1 MKLIAKY
8 KDAHVVCDTGSE
20 PPTVDLILHLFVEAH
35 PQGTFSPSNLSIVHK
50 GKRLTIERDTGK
62 LLEGVA
68 EGTKLLLFGSTN
80 AEVAESSNPTPAP
93 RVRNDLPGAPPE
105 KAPFSAPPPR
115 RAPLRL
121 PGSDGHDGSPRY
133 GFGQLQVCEE
143 YSNREEARDILFQL
157 ASHPG
162 VLEVM
167 RKRRWF
173 VPTLAEMRPG
183 IKMDRSD
190 HSVHVLGL
198 NENGGQRILLLL
210 RTDDGQGFRRK
221 GSGFALDG
229 NGLLDVLYHE
239 LTHIQEHGDNPHSQA
254 FYALEREVK
263 READAKQH
271 FSGSG
276 RSTAGRG
283 GEVFQG
289 WGEGE
294 GSGGAGGG
302 GSSAAASAPT
312 GYTLGGDAGAVRG
325 KTTRELAAEA
335 ALARQ
340 QREHPP
346 P

>member
-1 MKLIAKY
+1 MKLIIKY
-8 KDAHVVCDTGSE
+8 KDSQVVCDTGDDL
-20 PPTVDLILHLFVEAH
+20 PTVDLVLQLFVAEH
-35 PQGTFSPSNLSIVHK
+35 PKGTFSPSHLSLVHK
-50 GKRLTIERDTGK
+50 GKRLSLEKDTGRV
-62 LLEGVA
+62 LEGVV
-68 EGTKLLLFGSTN
+68 EGAKLLLFGSTI
-80 AEVAESSNPTPAP
+80 AEVEEASNPPPAP

-105 KAPFSAPPPR
+105 RAPFTAPPPR
-115 RAPLRL
+115 RGPQRL
-121 PGSDGHDGSPRY
+121 PGSDGHDGSPKY
-133 GFGQLQVCEE
+133 GFGQIQVCEE
-143 YSNREEARDILFQL
+143 YSNREEAREILFQL

-167 RKRRWF
+167 RKRQWF

-183 IKMDRSD
+183 TKMDRSD

-210 RTDDGQGFRRK
+210 RTDDGMGFRRK
-221 GSGFALDG
+221 GSGYALDG

-271 FSGSG
+271 FSGGG

-289 WGEGE
+289 WG
-294 GSGGAGGG
+294 GGG
-302 GSSAAASAPT
+302 GGGLTAAAAAAAAPT

-340 QREHPP
+340 QRQQDDPGK
-346 P
+346 